1 MRGRQQLITRLLITA
16 GLAVALLVA
25 LAGETLGATQHAGP
39 WMIFAFDDRVQNDPT
54 DDKHVQISG
63 STNAFDG
70 DIKSNGDY
78 HASGSNN
85 IFDGIVRYYDVNVP
99 GTNTYNAGT
108 PAQEA
113 FAATYPGTLAAFVV
127 PTCDFGDF
135 TADTDLVL
143 TDASADGTYCRRD
156 GKISIGDS
164 NVTGVFT
171 LLTQP
176 TEVGKG
182 LIEISG
188 QNVTLSPDADGVLAY
203 TTSTSDSAIEWKGSN
218 GNGTGLFFA
227 PNGHIDIEGSDG
239 TFCMQFAALVVRI
252 QGSTNDFGECVFQET
267 STSSSSTTT
276 TDTSTTTTTT
286 DTSTTTTEAS
296 STQTTTTDTSTSTTT
311 TTTDTSTTATDTSTT
326 TTTTDT
332 STTTTEASSTQTTT
346 TDTST
351 TTTETS
357 STQTTTTDTSTTTTE
372 TSSTQTTTTDTSTT
386 ATDTQ
391 TTTTTYTTVS
401 DSTTTGTSTTTTGT
415 ETTGTTS
422 SNTTTTDTTSTD
434 TSSTVSDTSSTT
446 DTTSSSTTS
455 SDTTS
460 TITDTSSTTDG
471 TTTTA
476 IETSSTQTTTLFNG
490 AVEDVLRAATT
501 QPSSA
506 ASFGLVFMAA
516 TLIVFAIMPA
526 SPARRRSAPT
536 RPMAGLSQLEESP
549 IGSRG
554 LEPARPRPSERRE
567 KDGRYRRSIL
577 LVFAGVFFLALL
589 QRLRRGS
596 RR

>member
-296 STQTTTTDTSTSTTT
+296 STQTTTTDTSTTTTETSSTQT

-326 TTTTDT
+326 TTTTAT
-332 STTTTEASSTQTTT
+332 STTT
-346 TDTST
+346 
-351 TTTETS
+351 
-357 STQTTTTDTSTTTTE
+357 
-372 TSSTQTTTTDTSTT
+372 
-386 ATDTQ
+386 TDTQ